1 MSEPTEKNWALVY
14 AEALNHGYSMGWNEG
29 YECGVVDAAC
39 DAIAEAE
46 A

>member
-1 MSEPTEKNWALVY
+1 MKNENY
-14 AEALNHGYSMGWNEG
+14 AEALTKGYAMGWDEG